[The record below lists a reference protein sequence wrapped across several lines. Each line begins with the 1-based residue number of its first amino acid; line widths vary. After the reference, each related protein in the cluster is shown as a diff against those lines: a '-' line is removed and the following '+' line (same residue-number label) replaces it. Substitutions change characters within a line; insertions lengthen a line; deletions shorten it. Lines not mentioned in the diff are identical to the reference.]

1 MFLLK
6 QSGENS
12 MVEAT
17 FIRINKRTK
26 KLSGDTKATFTK
38 TFKTLEDYALFRY
51 KCKNA
56 VSIIDNLTYEQ
67 ELACRGKLV
76 SMFGKVY

>member
-1 MFLLK
+1 
-6 QSGENS
+6 

-17 FIRINKRTK
+17 FIRINKRTHGM
-26 KLSGDTKATFTK
+26 SQNMKATFTK

-51 KCKNA
+51 KCCKNA
-56 VSIIDNLTYEQ
+56 ISIRDNLNYEQ

>member
-1 MFLLK
+1 MI
-6 QSGENS
+6 
-12 MVEAT
+12 EAT
-17 FIRINKRTK
+17 FIRINKRTHK
-26 KLSGDTKATFTK
+26 MSQNMKATFTK

-56 VSIIDNLTYEQ
+56 ISIRDNLNYEQ